1 MKIQKNIIFNSI
13 HFKQLILVKILNN
26 RMIKSKLNLIMINNI
41 HNLLKQILSKIQNKT
56 KIFNLKKEEDKM
68 IIHSCN
74 KIIHQINNNKIV
86 INIIIITH
94 LKIKMVK
101 QMQ

>member
-1 MKIQKNIIFNSI
+1 
-13 HFKQLILVKILNN
+13 
-26 RMIKSKLNLIMINNI
+26 
-41 HNLLKQILSKIQNKT
+41 
-56 KIFNLKKEEDKM
+56 M